1 MFGMCIYLTLSLIY
15 QTNQKTKIMKNLIAS
30 KTGQISMG
38 SYNKSITAKIE
49 FQEQEITHFRNFDI
63 CIPALYRVGYTCDS
77 TDECYKTFEQAME
90 RYNKISSII
99 N

>member
-1 MFGMCIYLTLSLIY
+1 
-15 QTNQKTKIMKNLIAS
+15 MKNLIAS

-90 RYNKISSII
+90 RYNKILSII